1 MIVPISIN
9 FGVKFSSKAM
19 IGSSIIH
26 LDQVDSTN
34 NYAAKQLLT
43 KSLNEGTVFVA
54 ACQHSGR
61 GQGLSHW
68 ESADGLNLTFS
79 IVLFPIRI
87 EIFRQFSISQAVSLG
102 ISDFLSTEVEGV
114 SIKWPNDIYVKDKK
128 IAGILIETAISG
140 GKFTRA
146 IVGIGLNVNQEKFV
160 SDAPNPVSLKNLTGK
175 NYDLMELLAGLCA
188 KIDKRYQSLIRFGQ
202 DALHREYAD
211 LLYKKDSWA
220 SYEAEQNVFDGKISG
235 VERDGKLLIETREGE
250 VKGFYFR
257 EVGFGKGS
265 D

>member
-1 MIVPISIN
+1 
-9 FGVKFSSKAM
+9 M

-61 GQGLSHW
+61 GQGAAQW

-79 IVLFPIRI
+79 IVLYPARI

-102 ISDFLSTEVEGV
+102 IADFISTEVEGV
-114 SIKWPNDIYVKDKK
+114 SIKWPNDIYVADKK

-146 IVGIGLNVNQEKFV
+146 VVGIGLNVNQEIFV

-175 NYDLMELLAGLCA
+175 NYDLTELLYDLCA
-188 KIDKRYQSLIRFGQ
+188 KIDKRYQSLISFGQ
-202 DALHREYAD
+202 DSLHKEYEN
-211 LLYKKDSWA
+211 LLYKKNAWA
-220 SYEAEQNVFDGKISG
+220 GYEAEQIVFEGKITG
-235 VERDGKLLIETREGE
+235 VERDGKLLIQTRDNEIR
-250 VKGFYFR
+250 GFYFK
-257 EVGFGKGS
+257 EVGFRKGS

>member
-1 MIVPISIN
+1 
-9 FGVKFSSKAM
+9 M
-19 IGSSIIH
+19 IGSNIIH

-34 NYAAKQLLT
+34 NYAARQLLT

-54 ACQHSGR
+54 DCQHSGR
-61 GQGLSHW
+61 GQGASQW
-68 ESADGLNLTFS
+68 ESADGRNLTFS
-79 IVLFPIRI
+79 IVLYPVRI
-87 EIFRQFSISQAVSLG
+87 ELIRQFSISQAISLG
-102 ISDFLSTEVEGV
+102 IADYLSTEVDGV
-114 SIKWPNDIYVKDKK
+114 SVKWPNDIYVKDNK

-146 IVGIGLNVNQEKFV
+146 IVGIGLNVNQEKFI

-211 LLYKKDSWA
+211 LLYRKGRWA
-220 SYEAEQNVFDGKISG
+220 GFEAENRCFEGKITD
-235 VERDGKLLIETREGE
+235 VECDGKLLIETREGE
-250 VKGFYFR
+250 VKGFYFK
-257 EVGFGKGS
+257 EVGFR
-265 D
+265 

>member
-1 MIVPISIN
+1 
-9 FGVKFSSKAM
+9 M

-34 NYAAKQLLT
+34 NYAANQLLT

-61 GQGLSHW
+61 GQGESRW
-68 ESADGLNLTFS
+68 ESEDGLNLTFS
-79 IVLFPIRI
+79 IVLYPARI
-87 EIFRQFSISQAVSLG
+87 EIFRQFSISQAISLG
-102 ISDFLSTEVEGV
+102 IADFLSTEVEGV
-114 SIKWPNDIYVKDKK
+114 SIKWPNDIYVADKK

-160 SDAPNPVSLKNLTGK
+160 SDAPNPVSLKNIIEK
-175 NYDLMELLAGLCA
+175 NYDLAEVLAGLCA
-188 KIDKRYQSLIRFGQ
+188 KIDRRYQSLITFGQ
-202 DALHREYAD
+202 DALHREYED
-211 LLYKKDSWA
+211 LLYQKGRWA
-220 SYEAEQNVFDGKISG
+220 GFEAENRVFEGKITG

-250 VKGFYFR
+250 LKGFYFK
-257 EVGFGKGS
+257 EVGFRKGS